1 MTELSL
7 HILDV
12 VENSIHAKAT
22 LIEITICAKVK
33 SDVLMISITDNGYGM
48 TKKVLEH
55 VTDPFFTTRKTRS
68 VGLGIP
74 FFRYAAL
81 SSGGHFHITSKPGAG
96 TKVEADFSLSHIDRL
111 PLGDITG
118 TIYTLITC
126 NIQTDFVYIYQIDDR
141 TFTLDT
147 RQVKEILDG
156 IPLNTPEVAAYLKG
170 YLTENKQI
178 VDNGYIL

>member
-7 HILDV
+7 HVLDV
-12 VENSIHAKAT
+12 VENSIHAGAT

-33 SDVLMISITDNGYGM
+33 NDVLMITITDNGCGM
-48 TKKVLEH
+48 TNDVLEH
-55 VTDPFFTTRKTRS
+55 VTDPFFTTRKTRK

-81 SSGGHFHITSKPGAG
+81 SCGGHFSITSHPGAG

-118 TIYTLITC
+118 TMYTLITC
-126 NIQTDFVYIYQIDDR
+126 NTQTDFVYIYKIDDR

-156 IPLNTPEVAAYLKG
+156 IPLNTPEVLAYLKE
-170 YLTENKQI
+170 YLTENKKI